1 MVLLLSVI
9 VRLIVGKF
17 VCVSIKLI
25 VFSNVFICVL
35 LGVFGIMVMVCD
47 RFVIWLNG
55 KFVLVKVCRFG
66 IGMKW

>member
-17 VCVSIKLI
+17 VCASIKLI
-25 VFSNVFICVL
+25 VFSNVFICVS
-35 LGVFGIMVMVCD
+35 LGVFGITVMVCD
-47 RFVIWLNG
+47 RFVIRLNG
-55 KFVLVKVCRFG
+55 KFALVKARRFG